1 MLMNTCMTTCM
12 DLIITMIMIT
22 MTTTTMI
29 ILIMTTTMEIS
40 IGIIMIKM
48 VMRSGIIMSMAKKHI
63 FMHLS
68 LIPIP
73 TRIPIQVTLL
83 IHLVLKMTPS
93 HLLHLMKNLT
103 AILMITLGII
113 MVIMATPTPMITPTI
128 ITGMVDILTIILI
141 IPTLM
146 IILMKTQDILTT
158 IPTLMIIPM
167 IIQNLLN
174 PTLMMETPW
183 MGSSWKLLYN
193 KKLLLLRIATN
204 FHHLSIYIKKLR
216 VSP

>member
-22 MTTTTMI
+22 MTTTTTTMI

-40 IGIIMIKM
+40 IGIIMKKM

-68 LIPIP
+68 LIP

-141 IPTLM
+141 TPTLM
-146 IILMKTQDILTT
+146 IILMKTLDILTT

-193 KKLLLLRIATN
+193 KKSLRLRIATN

>member
-22 MTTTTMI
+22 MTTTTTTMI

-40 IGIIMIKM
+40 IGIIMKKM

-68 LIPIP
+68 L
-73 TRIPIQVTLL
+73 IPIQVTLL

-141 IPTLM
+141 TPTLM
-146 IILMKTQDILTT
+146 IILMKTLDILTT

-193 KKLLLLRIATN
+193 KKSLRLRIATN